1 MYFLFQNMYVL
12 HGLSLE
18 KVVHISNI

>member
-1 MYFLFQNMYVL
+1 MYVL